1 MRFPVRISDWLF
13 FSVINFV
20 IWSGAVLVE
29 AQQVQAPKPAS
40 PENEPIDFR
49 RAKSYFDRNE
59 RGEKLTPDE
68 AAYLARALAARNQQG
83 RNGSV
88 PVTPREKTG
97 LKPLC
102 DMTAADRYQG
112 EDGGLYGNGRNEPTP
127 EYRRLAETELAR
139 IRPLDRNGKPD
150 VNGRIG
156 FLSISMS
163 NATQEFS
170 RFKQVADPDRSKSQ
184 AVTIVDGAQ
193 GGQAMAE
200 WAAFDARPWSVA
212 EQRLQAVGVA
222 NEQVQVAWIKLANK
236 GPRGKLDE
244 HGRQLQRDTVA
255 VIQNAKKRFPNLRV
269 AYLASRIYG
278 GYGSSPLNPEPY
290 AYESAFVVRWLIQ
303 DQMRGEESL
312 NFKSD
317 AGTVKAPLLLWG
329 PYFWADGVQPR
340 GSDKLTW
347 QRGDLGGDGTHPS
360 EVGRDKVAG
369 LMLTFF
375 KTDSLAKT
383 WYVGTK

>member
-1 MRFPVRISDWLF
+1 
-13 FSVINFV
+13 
-20 IWSGAVLVE
+20 
-29 AQQVQAPKPAS
+29 
-40 PENEPIDFR
+40 
-49 RAKSYFDRNE
+49 
-59 RGEKLTPDE
+59 
-68 AAYLARALAARNQQG
+68 
-83 RNGSV
+83 
-88 PVTPREKTG
+88 
-97 LKPLC
+97 
-102 DMTAADRYQG
+102 
-112 EDGGLYGNGRNEPTP
+112 
-127 EYRRLAETELAR
+127 
-139 IRPLDRNGKPD
+139 
-150 VNGRIG
+150 
-156 FLSISMS
+156 
-163 NATQEFS
+163 
-170 RFKQVADPDRSKSQ
+170 
-184 AVTIVDGAQ
+184 
-193 GGQAMAE
+193 MAE

-244 HGRQLQRDTVA
+244 HGLQLQRDTVA

-317 AGTVKAPLLLWG
+317 AGTVKTPLLLWG